1 MQLTPLDLE
10 KHNILALAEQHQ
22 QMPLAEIL
30 SVATAVP
37 PHRIEQSD
45 VRQFAKA
52 LFGESI
58 RKIDRLLP
66 IFENTRI
73 TGRNLAQP
81 LEWYGT
87 PHTFPEANARY
98 VQVALDI
105 SLRAAQDAIAQ
116 ADLTPADIGMV
127 LFVSSTGLATPSL
140 DGAIIQALGMSPH
153 TQRVPIWGLGCA
165 GGVSGLARAAQLAQ
179 TVDAPVLLIAT
190 ELCSLTFQHNDRSKA
205 NLIATSLFSDGAAAV
220 VLQKSASPRV
230 VTNGNGW
237 QAAPQ
242 LEILNQHS
250 TLFSES
256 EDIMG
261 WDIVTGG
268 LKVRIAKSIPALVL
282 REMAPLLQAA
292 CCDWGIDPSELKHFV
307 AHPGGAKVLE
317 AYSESLEKPAETF
330 RHALDVLQQY
340 GNMSSPTV
348 LFVLEAYLQ
357 DVAPTGELG
366 LMFALGPGFSAELIL
381 FRW

>member
-1 MQLTPLDLE
+1 MQLSPLDFE
-10 KHNILALAEQHQ
+10 KHNILALTEQPETQ
-22 QMPLAEIL
+22 ALAEIL

-45 VRQFAKA
+45 VRQFAKT

-66 IFENTRI
+66 IFENTKI
-73 TGRNLAQP
+73 EGRNLAQP
-81 LEWYGT
+81 LDWYGS
-87 PHTFPEANARY
+87 PHTFPEANALY
-98 VQVALDI
+98 VEVALDI
-105 SLRAAQDAIAQ
+105 SLQAARDAIAQ
-116 ADLTPADIGMV
+116 ANLTPADIGMI

-140 DGAIIQALGMSPH
+140 DGAIMQALGMSPH

-220 VLQKSASPRV
+220 VLQKSTPQDV
-230 VTNGNGW
+230 VANGNGW
-237 QAAPQ
+237 QLSPQ
-242 LEILNQHS
+242 FEVLGHHS
-250 TLFSES
+250 TLFPES

-282 REMAPLLQAA
+282 REMAPLLNAA
-292 CCDWGIDPSELKHFV
+292 CSEWGIDASEIQHFV

-317 AYSESLEKPAETF
+317 AYAESLETSPETF
-330 RHALDVLQQY
+330 RHALKVLQKY

-348 LFVLEAYLQ
+348 LFVLADYLQ
-357 DVAPTGELG
+357 DVPPTGELG